1 MSLTGSYPVAM
12 VCSALGLR
20 PSSYY
25 YRPRGRGEEAVRA
38 ALLKE
43 AEAWPKYG
51 YRRLGQELRRKGWVV
66 NAKRVRRLMLQMGL
80 QVKRKARKP
89 ATTNSRHGWARFP
102 NLIRGLPITRPDQ
115 VWAADVTYVRLR
127 REWVY
132 LAVILDVYTRG
143 IRGWHLRRSLDQELT
158 RVALEK
164 ALARHVPEI
173 HHSDQGVQYAAS
185 PYVERLRAAQVKI
198 SMAHV
203 GRPTENPHAER
214 VIRTIKEE
222 EIDLSEYENYQ
233 DAHAQIGHFIEQVYM
248 HKRIHSALGYLT
260 PAEFEARS
268 RALRRPEAQLVLHGR
283 AI

>member
-1 MSLTGSYPVAM
+1 MFLTGSYPVAM

-20 PSSYY
+20 RSSYY
-25 YRPRGRGEEAVRA
+25 YRPGGRGEEAVRA

-66 NAKRVRRLMLQMGL
+66 NAKRVRRLMRQMGL

-89 ATTNSRHGWARFP
+89 ATTNSRHGLARFP
-102 NLIRGLPITRPDQ
+102 NLIRGLPVTRPDQ

-143 IRGWHLRRSLDQELT
+143 IRGWHLSRSLDQELT

-164 ALARHVPEI
+164 ALARNVPEI

-185 PYVERLRAAQVKI
+185 PYVERLRAAHVKI
-198 SMAHV
+198 SMADV
-203 GRPTENPHAER
+203 GRPTQNPHAER

-222 EIDLSEYENYQ
+222 EIDLSDYEDYQ

-260 PAEFEARS
+260 PAEFEAHS
-268 RALRRPEAQLVLHGR
+268 RAARRREAQPVPDGR

>member
-1 MSLTGSYPVAM
+1 VSLASSYPVAL

-20 PSSYY
+20 RSSYY
-25 YRPRGRGEEAVRA
+25 YRPRGREEEAVRA

-43 AEAWPKYG
+43 AEVWPRYG

-66 NAKRVRRLMLQMGL
+66 NAKRVRRLMRQMGL

-89 ATTNSRHGWARFP
+89 TTTNSRHGLARFP
-102 NLIRGLPITRPDQ
+102 NLIRGLSVTRPDQ

-143 IRGWHLRRSLDQELT
+143 IRGWHLSRSLDQELT
-158 RVALEK
+158 WVALEK
-164 ALARHVPEI
+164 ALARNAPEI

-185 PYVERLRAAQVKI
+185 PYVERLRAAQVKV
-198 SMAHV
+198 SMADV
-203 GRPTENPHAER
+203 GQPTQNPHAER

-222 EIDLSEYENYQ
+222 EIELSEYENFE

-268 RALRRPEAQLVLHGR
+268 GLPRRPQARPSHQGR